1 MSSFIVSKKEFVK
14 AAGLMYGIAENNR
27 CKPVYFLSHVYETFV
42 ELYELNAQ
50 SVDEQYNEVTEHDE
64 NAYLE
69 IFEEYKRKGSIC
81 AVERGINRKKYTKM
95 VAGLKK
101 FFDSVL
107 YQTESEIAHKEMCNY
122 FYDCIQRMQLFE
134 GVDTDDWWGEVAM

>member
-1 MSSFIVSKKEFVK
+1 MSSFIIDKKEFIK
-14 AAGLMYGIAENNR
+14 AAGLMYGIAANNR
-27 CKPVYFLSHVYETFV
+27 CKPVYFLNHVYETFV
-42 ELYELNAQ
+42 ELYKLNAQ

-81 AVERGINRKKYTKM
+81 AVERGINRQAYTKM
-95 VAGLKK
+95 VGGLKQ

-107 YQTESEIAHKEMCNY
+107 YQTECESSYKEMSSY
-122 FYDCIQRMQLFE
+122 FYGCIRWMQLFE
-134 GVDTDDWWGEVAM
+134 GVNTDDWWGEVAM